1 VTDFTVVRRRNGLLL
16 LLRVRAAES
25 GPERRLLP
33 APTWSRL
40 GAKQTPLEVARMT
53 RLTHN
58 DQTGD
63 PPGWSISANGDIGG
77 DIAEVGYFIGGT
89 PPKGTL

>member
-1 VTDFTVVRRRNGLLL
+1 MLLPIADLPLQISANL
-16 LLRVRAAES
+16 LHCNLVAI

-53 RLTHN
+53 RLTHS
-58 DQTGD
+58 DISRLAIAALRKD
-63 PPGWSISANGDIGG
+63 YSIT
-77 DIAEVGYFIGGT
+77 VGR
-89 PPKGTL
+89 

>member
-1 VTDFTVVRRRNGLLL
+1 MSVTIPRLNGSVTYFTDAWGTQRMS
-16 LLRVRAAES
+16 AH

-53 RLTHN
+53 RLTQSDHRGGF
-58 DQTGD
+58 QFAPQQMLGRFIR
-63 PPGWSISANGDIGG
+63 SFSAGQ
-77 DIAEVGYFIGGT
+77 
-89 PPKGTL
+89 L

>member
-1 VTDFTVVRRRNGLLL
+1 VTSFTLIRRRNGLLL
-16 LLRVRAAES
+16 LLRVRAAVV

-53 RLTHN
+53 RLTKAGLAVAIN
-58 DQTGD
+58 
-63 PPGWSISANGDIGG
+63 
-77 DIAEVGYFIGGT
+77 
-89 PPKGTL
+89 